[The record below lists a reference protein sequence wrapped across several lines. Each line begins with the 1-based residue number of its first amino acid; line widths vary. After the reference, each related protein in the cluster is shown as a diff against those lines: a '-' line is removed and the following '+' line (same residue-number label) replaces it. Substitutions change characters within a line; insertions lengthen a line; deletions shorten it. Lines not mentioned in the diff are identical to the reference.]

1 MSASPKRRNSDKH
14 AKAKEAAEAKQIS
27 QRIDAMLEAERA
39 ALAKHTGIVKILL
52 LGTLLSMAEPSRVH
66 AHARI
71 NDSGQSESDF
81 QLMYARDKFA
91 EDRANWKGVV
101 LLNVVRS
108 MQRVVDALIQADAAD
123 SDNSADELPPDA
135 PAPLSSILTDSHRRR
150 CTRLRAALDL
160 AERGLKARL
169 SPTYA
174 ATANLPRSRPSTA
187 EQLVDEEA
195 EAELA
200 VPANSYTL
208 GHKDDVV
215 LKSFSRRLSVLPQH
229 FPTDP
234 GDLNDPRHLISSCR
248 YDMITLW
255 NDPAVKEIL
264 IRRKVR
270 WLEWPGFFLND
281 LERVT
286 SEDYIPTDDDVVR
299 ARLKTMGIS
308 DYSFEIDRGPRGT
321 FLWRIFDVG
330 GSRTQRNQWIP
341 YFEDTNAVI
350 FLAPLSAFD
359 QKLAE
364 DRSVNRLEDSLLLWK
379 SVCANRLLANNQRKN
394 PALMQLTPAQVDFIL
409 FLNKID
415 ILSAKLR
422 SGVKVQKYVRSFR
435 DRPNTAEAAAKS
447 TNAILDNG
455 KKISTLLS
463 DVLIH
468 EMKLGKAYYGRTFKL
483 SE

>member
-1 MSASPKRRNSDKH
+1 MSASPKRRTPDKH
-14 AKAKEAAEAKQIS
+14 AKAKEAADAKQIS

-39 ALAKHTGIVKILL
+39 AIAKHAGIVKILL
-52 LGTLLSMAEPSRVH
+52 LG
-66 AHARI
+66 
-71 NDSGQSESDF
+71 QSESGKSTVLKNF
-81 QLMYARDKFA
+81 QLMYAREKFA

-101 LLNVVRS
+101 LLNVVRC
-108 MQRVVDALIQADAAD
+108 MQRVVDALIQADAAESED
-123 SDNSADELPPDA
+123 SADELPPDA
-135 PAPLSSILTDSHRRR
+135 PPPLSSILTDSHRRR
-150 CTRLRAALDL
+150 CTRLRATLDL

-187 EQLVDEEA
+187 EGLVDEEA

-200 VPANSYTL
+200 VPANSWTL
-208 GHKDDVV
+208 GPQDDTTF
-215 LKSFSRRLSVLPQH
+215 KPSSSRRLSALPQH
-229 FPTDP
+229 FSIDNSDP
-234 GDLNDPRHLISSCR
+234 NDPRRLIGSCR
-248 YDMITLW
+248 QDMINLW

-264 IRRKVR
+264 IRRKVK

-281 LERVT
+281 IERVT

-350 FLAPLSAFD
+350 FLAPLSSFD

-379 SVCANRLLANNQRKN
+379 SVCANRLLAS
-394 PALMQLTPAQVDFIL
+394 VDFIL

-435 DRPNTAEAAAKS
+435 DRPNTAEAAAKYFKEKFHGILREYS
-447 TNAILDNG
+447 PRKRPFYCYLTSAIDTKATNAILDNVG
-455 KKISTLLS
+455 ESILRKNLQNLG
-463 DVLIH
+463 VL
-468 EMKLGKAYYGRTFKL
+468 
-483 SE
+483 